1 VARLPRAVYI
11 LQAGLL
17 VTAFGNGAAN
27 PFLLLYLHDVR
38 GIPLGLAGLVA
49 ATNACTA
56 LVTALVA
63 GSLADRRGAVGTM
76 AAGLAFSSTAF
87 VLFPLVDVAWQ
98 AFCPRRARWH
108 RRRNLADSPAER
120 RRSRDAARGPP
131 PAFAQQRVVAN
142 VGLGL
147 GGLIGGLIVTVSE
160 PETFTTL
167 FLLDAV
173 TFLVYG
179 AVLLVGV
186 RVPRTAPVPHAP
198 RSGYRAV
205 ARDRAFVR
213 LAALNFLFVAA
224 VVSLLNSAFPV
235 FARNEAGLSE
245 DAIGALFLLNS
256 ATIIVFQL
264 PTARAVEGHRR
275 TRGLALMGL
284 LFALCW
290 SFVLAGALTGPALL
304 LVAAGIVAMSFGECL
319 YDSIQGPLVADLA
332 PPAVLSRYM
341 AVAGF
346 SWQLGFIV
354 GPAAAGLILGA
365 EPYALWPLMSTL
377 CVAGAVYAL
386 VLEPALPPGVR
397 VRHGAERLTA
407 KLVQAVE
414 QRFRASEQLF
424 VAADEPEPADQRV
437 EPGRLGRVVA
447 AIVDVGLV
455 DDGGDLP
462 EHGIREL
469 VTAQHRLE
477 RAVAVV
483 VAQLDP
489 AHVERDRVRRHVL
502 RIRDEDEA
510 RLGIHEASDQPGAR
524 RAVDVAARPCRPP
537 HRSASVR
544 CASASTARSARARSG
559 GEK

>member
-1 VARLPRAVYI
+1 MARLPRAVYI

-17 VTAFGNGAAN
+17 VNAFGNGAAN

-98 AFCPRRARWH
+98 AFPPAVLAGIGGGTWLTLQPSVVAAVTPREVRH
-108 RRRNLADSPAER
+108 L
-120 RRSRDAARGPP
+120 
-131 PAFAQQRVVAN
+131 AFAQQRVVAN

-160 PETFTTL
+160 AETFTTL

-205 ARDRAFVR
+205 ARDGAFVR

-264 PTARAVEGHRR
+264 PTARAVEGRR
-275 TRGLALMGL
+275 RMRGLALMGL

-332 PPAVLSRYM
+332 PQDLLSRYM
-341 AVAGF
+341 AVSGF

-397 VRHGAERLTA
+397 ATTRSGA
-407 KLVQAVE
+407 
-414 QRFRASEQLF
+414 
-424 VAADEPEPADQRV
+424 P
-437 EPGRLGRVVA
+437 
-447 AIVDVGLV
+447 
-455 DDGGDLP
+455 DG
-462 EHGIREL
+462 
-469 VTAQHRLE
+469 
-477 RAVAVV
+477 
-483 VAQLDP
+483 
-489 AHVERDRVRRHVL
+489 
-502 RIRDEDEA
+502 EA
-510 RLGIHEASDQPGAR
+510 RTGRRTAVPHVGAALR
-524 RAVDVAARPCRPP
+524 RR
-537 HRSASVR
+537 
-544 CASASTARSARARSG
+544 
-559 GEK
+559 